1 MKWKISSPSSGLSA
15 RFMRFNPFDYA
26 QGPERFVSKD
36 FRQREA
42 YHSMNFIQQH
52 LRKGAFVLAV
62 MLAASQT
69 GYAQNG
75 LTQDR
80 SDSNLVPVNT
90 MSNTQ
95 SGNAPAGQL
104 TYSTNYDTQFAPT
117 SSFMQSPY
125 GNGNGMM
132 PQAGPRNPATNSAQ
146 DPYLASEVSPFSH
159 YSPYL
164 EVVGEGSDY
173 SLGVDD
179 VVTIIVRD
187 QPDFSGRY
195 VVDPDGN
202 IQYNFVGD
210 IKAEGKTKEQ
220 LKAEITEKLRR
231 FVRYPEVAV
240 MISEYRSKAVYVLG
254 YVNSPGK
261 YAMKGD
267 RITVKEAV
275 VAAGLP
281 RMDAKTNKV
290 YVIRPSQH
298 TADGKPQKKNV
309 NVNKLLNKGESAEDF
324 ILQPGDTVVVNQ
336 RWFDKFVN
344 NFSRIIGPVFQS
356 AAVYELGFGARD
368 GGIFTDAK

>member
-1 MKWKISSPSSGLSA
+1 
-15 RFMRFNPFDYA
+15 
-26 QGPERFVSKD
+26 
-36 FRQREA
+36 
-42 YHSMNFIQQH
+42 MNVLNLN
-52 LRKGAFVLAV
+52 LRKGAFALAV
-62 MLAASQT
+62 LVALS
-69 GYAQNG
+69 QNG
-75 LTQDR
+75 FAIDSLTQDQNN
-80 SDSNLVPVNT
+80 SNLVAVSGT
-90 MSNTQ
+90 T

-104 TYSTNYDTQFAPT
+104 TYSTNYNPQFSPT
-117 SSFMQSPY
+117 ATFMQSPY
-125 GNGNGMM
+125 GGMPM
-132 PQAGPRNPATNSAQ
+132 PAARLNPAMTSSK

-159 YSPYL
+159 YSPYT

-173 SLGVDD
+173 SLGIDD
-179 VVTIIVRD
+179 IVTIIVRD
-187 QPDFSGRY
+187 QPDFSGRF

-202 IQYNFVGD
+202 LQYNFIGD

-220 LKAEITEKLRR
+220 LKAEVTEKLRR

-254 YVNSPGK
+254 YVNNPGK

-281 RMDAKTNKV
+281 RFDAKTSKV
-290 YVIRPSQH
+290 FVVRPSQH

-344 NFSRIIGPVFQS
+344 NFSRIVGPLFQS

-368 GGIFTDAK
+368 GGIFTGGEN

>member
-1 MKWKISSPSSGLSA
+1 MKSKILNPYKGLSA
-15 RFMRFNPFDYA
+15 LSMKFKLSFLIVLL
-26 QGPERFVSKD
+26 VS
-36 FRQREA
+36 Q
-42 YHSMNFIQQH
+42 N
-52 LRKGAFVLAV
+52 AFAID
-62 MLAASQT
+62 S
-69 GYAQNG
+69 
-75 LTQDR
+75 LTQDQGE
-80 SDSNLVPVNT
+80 SNLVAISSSTN
-90 MSNTQ
+90 Q
-95 SGNAPAGQL
+95 GNAPAGQL
-104 TYSTNYDTQFAPT
+104 TYSTNYNPQFSPT
-117 SSFMQSPY
+117 ATFMQSPY
-125 GNGNGMM
+125 GAMSM
-132 PQAGPRNPATNSAQ
+132 PHARTNPAMTSAQ
-146 DPYLASEVSPFSH
+146 DPYSASEVSPFSH
-159 YSPYL
+159 YSPYM

-173 SLGVDD
+173 SLGIDD
-179 VVTIIVRD
+179 VITIIVRD

-267 RITVKEAV
+267 RITVKEAI

-281 RMDAKTNKV
+281 RADASINKV
-290 YVIRPSQH
+290 FVIRPSQH
-298 TADGKPQKKNV
+298 TADGKPQQKNV
-309 NVNKLLNKGESAEDF
+309 NVKKLLNKGESAEDF

-344 NFSRIIGPVFQS
+344 NFSRLVGPVFQ
-356 AAVYELGFGARD
+356 AASVYELGFGNRD
-368 GGIFTDAK
+368 GGFLRGGRD

>member
-1 MKWKISSPSSGLSA
+1 
-15 RFMRFNPFDYA
+15 
-26 QGPERFVSKD
+26 
-36 FRQREA
+36 
-42 YHSMNFIQQH
+42 MNFISKNQ
-52 LRKGAFVLAV
+52 RKAAFVMAL
-62 MLAASQT
+62 MLTASQNSF
-69 GYAQNG
+69 AIDS
-75 LTQDR
+75 LTQDQG
-80 SDSNLVPVNT
+80 DSNLVA
-90 MSNTQ
+90 MSHGSTQ
-95 SGNAPAGQL
+95 GNAPAGQL
-104 TYSTNYDTQFAPT
+104 TYSTNYNSQFSPT
-117 SSFMQSPY
+117 ATFMQSPY
-125 GNGNGMM
+125 GAM
-132 PQAGPRNPATNSAQ
+132 PMPAARLNPAMTSAQ
-146 DPYLASEVSPFSH
+146 DPLLASEVSPFSH
-159 YSPYL
+159 YSPYI

-173 SLGVDD
+173 SLGIDD

-220 LKAEITEKLRR
+220 LKAEVTEKLRR

-254 YVNSPGK
+254 YVNAPGK

-267 RITVKEAV
+267 RITVKEAI

-281 RMDAKTNKV
+281 RADAKLNKV

-298 TADGKPQKKNV
+298 TADGVPQKKNV

-344 NFSRIIGPVFQS
+344 NFSRIVGPVFQS
-356 AAVYELGFGARD
+356 AAVYELAMGPRN
-368 GGIFTDAK
+368 GGIFSGGDN